1 MREKGAAVEELEDE
15 ETDEELEEEM
25 EEEGWGEREYV
36 SDISGDEDGLSDLEE
51 AAVRLTYSCSY
62 IPFLT

>member
-1 MREKGAAVEELEDE
+1 MEDE

-36 SDISGDEDGLSDLEE
+36 SDISGDEDVLSDLEE
-51 AAVRLTYSCSY
+51 AAVRLMYSCSY
-62 IPFLT
+62 IYYLT